1 MTYNIRIIK
10 IEGKMFSVPSL
21 ATTAALTAVQDNTP
35 RISKKNLVKKKE
47 KQIMMRKYQ
56 TLKVNVVVRLIIINL
71 RVICQMQKE
80 KKRN

>member
-1 MTYNIRIIK
+1 
-10 IEGKMFSVPSL
+10 MFSVPSL